1 MTYKEQN
8 IQALT
13 TGLRNKI
20 SKISSL
26 QSQLNRW
33 SAGTPARLDSIE
45 QHFCKKIVLYIDQS
59 NGSDSNTGLSA
70 SSPLQSLREASFRS
84 RDYSYIVFAFL
95 GDYEERSYAYLYGN
109 THVFVGVTASA
120 TPSELEYPVSH
131 EKFKQNLSKRTI
143 TFISPPSGSFWLST
157 DYKPVSFFISNIN
170 LDFRMTSNRNKN
182 VVGLYGLVDFNLY
195 DVGLRASRTDN
206 VYLLNPRSPVFL
218 YGRNVTGT
226 SVLNRILASRTGRN
240 LIITN
245 NIT

>member
-33 SAGTPARLDSIE
+33 SASTPARLDSIE
-45 QHFCKKIVLYIDQS
+45 EHFCKKIVLYIDQS

-70 SSPLQSLREASFRS
+70 SSPLQSIGRAGTRS

-95 GDYEERSYAYLYGN
+95 SDYEERSYAYLYGN

-143 TFISPPSGSFWLST
+143 TLVDHQYST
-157 DYKPVSFFISNIN
+157 LWICAGYKPVSFFISNIN
-170 LDFRMTSNRNKN
+170 LDFRMTSNRNRPIIDFYS
-182 VVGLYGLVDFNLY
+182 LADFNLY

-206 VYLLNPRSPVFL
+206 VTLLNPKSPVFL

-226 SVLNRILASRTGRN
+226 SVLNRILTRESKRN